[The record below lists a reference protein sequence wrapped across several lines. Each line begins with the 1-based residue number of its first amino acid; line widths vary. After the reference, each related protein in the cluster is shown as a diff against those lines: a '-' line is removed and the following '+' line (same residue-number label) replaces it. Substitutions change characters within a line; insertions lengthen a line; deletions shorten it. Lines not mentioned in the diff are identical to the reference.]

1 MSKKQRA
8 LRGTLCSSVGGV
20 FWGVSGACG
29 QYLFET
35 FGVPSIWLVCV
46 RTLVGGGILTL
57 LILPRYGRD
66 LLALVRQPRE
76 LAKLAVFGLF
86 GLLMCQYAY
95 LTAIG
100 YSNAGTTTVLQTLSL
115 VLVMLITCAHTRT
128 LPSRVQAAALLLALT
143 GTFILATGGNPG
155 QMSLSV
161 RGLFWGLLTAV
172 AATTYTLLP
181 RVLVRRWG
189 QLMVTGAGMLIGGV
203 FINLAARS
211 WRYSVS
217 LPWQGWLAVAG
228 AVILGS
234 ALAFPMFMQGISDIG
249 PVKSSMLAA
258 TEPVSATVCSA
269 LWLHTAF
276 SPADLIGFIL
286 IIATIFLL
294 AREDRAADSAASDKA
309 EEPSAGAGAA
319 EKVPAGADGSGA
331 YEALPASGGQ
341 KRDP

>member
-1 MSKKQRA
+1 MTEKQRA
-8 LRGTLCSSVGGV
+8 LRGTLCSAFGGV

-35 FGVPSIWLVCV
+35 FGVPPIWLVCV
-46 RTLVGGGILTL
+46 RTLMGGGILTL
-57 LILPRYGRD
+57 LILPKYGRG

-115 VLVMLITCAHTRT
+115 VLVMLIICAHTRT
-128 LPSRVQAAALLLALT
+128 LPSRIQIAALLLALA

-189 QLMVTGAGMLIGGV
+189 QLMVTGAGMVIGGV

-211 WRYSVS
+211 WRYSVN

-234 ALAFPMFMQGISDIG
+234 TLAFPMFMQGISDIG

-269 LWLHTAF
+269 LWLRTAF
-276 SPADLIGFIL
+276 SPADLIGFLLIL
-286 IIATIFLL
+286 ATIFLL
-294 AREDRAADSAASDKA
+294 AREERAPGSAPTDNVEDLSPEAGTEEKA
-309 EEPSAGAGAA
+309 PTG
-319 EKVPAGADGSGA
+319 VDGSGT
-331 YEALPASGGQ
+331 YEALPANVGQ
-341 KRDP
+341 KQDL

>member
-1 MSKKQRA
+1 MTEKQRA
-8 LRGTLCSSVGGV
+8 LRGTLCSAFGGV

-35 FGVPSIWLVCV
+35 FGVPPIWLVCV
-46 RTLVGGGILTL
+46 RTLMGGGILTL
-57 LILPRYGRD
+57 LILPKYGRD

-128 LPSRVQAAALLLALT
+128 LPSRIQIAALLLALA

-189 QLMVTGAGMLIGGV
+189 QLMVTGAGMVIGGV

-211 WRYSVS
+211 WRYSVN

-234 ALAFPMFMQGISDIG
+234 TLAFPMFMQGISDIG

-269 LWLHTAF
+269 LWLRTAF
-276 SPADLIGFIL
+276 SPADLIGFLLIL
-286 IIATIFLL
+286 ATIFLL
-294 AREDRAADSAASDKA
+294 AREERAPGSAPTGNVEDLSPEAGTEEKA
-309 EEPSAGAGAA
+309 PTG
-319 EKVPAGADGSGA
+319 VDGSGT
-331 YEALPASGGQ
+331 YEALPASVGQ
-341 KRDP
+341 KQDL

>member
-1 MSKKQRA
+1 
-8 LRGTLCSSVGGV
+8 
-20 FWGVSGACG
+20 
-29 QYLFET
+29 
-35 FGVPSIWLVCV
+35 
-46 RTLVGGGILTL
+46 
-57 LILPRYGRD
+57 
-66 LLALVRQPRE
+66 
-76 LAKLAVFGLF
+76 
-86 GLLMCQYAY
+86 
-95 LTAIG
+95 
-100 YSNAGTTTVLQTLSL
+100 
-115 VLVMLITCAHTRT
+115 MLITCAHTRT

-309 EEPSAGAGAA
+309 EEPSAGAGAE
-319 EKVPAGADGSGA
+319 EKVPAGANGSGA

>member
-1 MSKKQRA
+1 MNDKQRA
-8 LRGTLCSSVGGV
+8 LRGTLCSAVGGV

-35 FGVPSIWLVCV
+35 FGVPPIWLVCI

-57 LILPRYGRD
+57 LILPKYGRD

-76 LAKLAVFGLF
+76 LAKLAAFGLF

-100 YSNAGTTTVLQTLSL
+100 HSNAGTTTVLQTLSL
-115 VLVMLITCAHTRT
+115 VLVMLITCAQART
-128 LPSRVQAAALLLALT
+128 LPSRVQITALLLALT

-161 RGLFWGLLTAV
+161 QGLFWGLLTAV

-181 RVLVRRWG
+181 RLLVRRWG

-269 LWLHTAF
+269 LWLRTSF
-276 SPADLIGFIL
+276 SPADLVGFALIL
-286 IIATIFLL
+286 ATIFLL
-294 AREDRAADSAASDKA
+294 ARKDKA
-309 EEPSAGAGAA
+309 AGSTASGNEEAFPAGIDAA
-319 EKVPAGADGSGA
+319 EKVPVKTDGSGT

-341 KRDP
+341 EKRS

>member
-1 MSKKQRA
+1 MNDKQRV
-8 LRGTLCSSVGGV
+8 LRGTLCSSVGGI

-35 FGVPSIWLVCV
+35 FGVPSIWLVCM

-57 LILPRYGRD
+57 LILPKYGRE

-95 LTAIG
+95 LTAIE

-128 LPSRVQAAALLLALT
+128 LPSRVQTAALLLALT

-211 WRYSVS
+211 WRYSIS

-269 LWLHTAF
+269 LWLRTAF
-276 SPADLIGFIL
+276 SPADLIGFLLIL
-286 IIATIFLL
+286 ATIFLL
-294 AREDRAADSAASDKA
+294 AREDRAAGRTPTGKVEDLSP
-309 EEPSAGAGAA
+309 EAGTA
-319 EKVPAGADGSGA
+319 EKAPAGANGSGT
-331 YEALPASGGQ
+331 YEVLPASVGQ
-341 KRDP
+341 KQDP